1 MTLCATL
8 PLLLLHALIASGV
21 HISIVPDRNAFVL
34 FTPHQGTNQS
44 KSLIYLQN
52 GCPSSNEQSVVS
64 CESGRRHFLPLSS
77 IRNLECAITIKIA
90 STVIPLE
97 RPYVDVIAV
106 ADVSELSYIRQ
117 ALCVSTQLNFASS
130 FAAPTSCTISP
141 FDSPRHSC
149 IIRTIVPFSWFPP
162 QEGDQK
168 QPIVLSHSVGSDCS
182 SPRMAAR
189 RTKLY
194 LSPPAG
200 NYQSTEL
207 DKQANLQLSI
217 RTRSNVSF
225 SVDSMTTVLAHLK
238 FSESAMHLTAIQLRI
253 WLDTRLEIISAAS
266 ADPTMWSVR
275 VESTDLPESHTTFT
289 CHFTADEYLQTI
301 WLDTRLEII
310 SAASADPTM
319 WSVRVESTDLPESH
333 TTFTC
338 HFTADEYLQTWD
350 GYILM
355 ILMKMRTE
363 RSARSTFVEQDDTA
377 EATVHWA
384 LQYILDQNS
393 THTEK
398 TVTKRVTTRFKISA
412 DTPYVLVPLMKD
424 SNLINTAILSGHQT
438 SMPMRVLTVSEGG
451 LLTDVT
457 ANSHCISA
465 ESRVLKTSPTCSSVY
480 VDGSELRGMAK
491 IKVHVH
497 YEAWTTSVELT
508 VWYPKL
514 PITVWISDPVL
525 NAVRDW
531 QIAVW
536 KWLPQGR
543 RKKEARQ
550 FGCTH
555 KFQQAEVRILAAF
568 QVGDERTGERIYL
581 SGQRDTLFDVT
592 AISADHVHSSN
603 LGVVTIH
610 RHEGRIFLNALR
622 PGSARITVRSHT
634 PNIDYGSAPVV
645 VTEDMV
651 SVHKITA
658 EVVVDIDVGIMHAVE
673 KPHEFLISSRIQ
685 NVLTHRYQHALL
697 AYRVHYSDEQSIE
710 LSDVAME
717 EYMLNVWSGDERSLA
732 VIQRSNHAL
741 VELIALDDAHD
752 AVINAQLRSPPHCV
766 DPDSAPIASQE
777 TLVRIRFDDTTR
789 TSRNTFIL
797 REANTT
803 ITTDLKSRSWRLEA
817 LLAALIFVIVVI
829 GVLHLLGYRGRRPLS
844 EGYEKL
850 VLPIITR
857 LSSSGSCGKD
867 ENSHEWVW
875 LSKAQIDS
883 GSINSRYSQKST
895 VGMAENS
902 MSSVDTNRSVSY
914 RGSEISVFISP
925 QPVVS
930 VNNDTLGRHTTS
942 WRDKPKVR
950 MARNAMLDS
959 SSEHNLSRYTNGS
972 VMLARSEGEMR
983 ESWREMDA
991 RYPCRREESW
1001 RNTARS
1007 SRWSGSG
1014 PMPEYLSGLRESVA

>member
-1 MTLCATL
+1 MQCAPPMTLAATL
-8 PLLLLHALIASGV
+8 ALLLLHVLIAAGV
-21 HISIVPDRNAFVL
+21 HISIVPDTNAFVL
-34 FTPHQGTNQS
+34 FTPHEGTNQS

-52 GCPSSNEQSVVS
+52 GCPSSNDQSVVS
-64 CESGRRHFLPLSS
+64 SESGRRHFLPLSS
-77 IRNLECAITIKIA
+77 IRNLECAITVKIA
-90 STVIPLE
+90 STVVSLD
-97 RPYVDVIAV
+97 RPYVDVLAV
-106 ADVSELSYIRQ
+106 ADVSTLSYLRQ
-117 ALCVSTQLNFASS
+117 ALCVSTQLSFASS
-130 FAAPTSCTISP
+130 MAAPTSCTISP
-141 FDSPRHSC
+141 FDSVRHSC
-149 IIRTIVPFSWFPP
+149 IIRTLIPFSWFPS
-162 QEGDQK
+162 QEGDPK
-168 QPIVLSHSVGSDCS
+168 QPIMLSHSIGSDCS
-182 SPRMAAR
+182 SPPVAAH
-189 RTKLY
+189 RTKLF
-194 LSPPAG
+194 LLPPSSG
-200 NYQSTEL
+200 YQSIEL
-207 DKQANLQLSI
+207 DRQLSI
-217 RTRSNVSF
+217 RTRSNISF
-225 SVDSMTTVLAHLK
+225 AADSVTTIMMHLK
-238 FSESAMHLTAIQLRI
+238 FNDKNMHITAIQLRV
-253 WLDTRLEIISAAS
+253 WLDARLEIISAAS
-266 ADPTMWSVR
+266 ADPTTWSLR
-275 VESTDLPESHTTFT
+275 VESTDLPESHSTFT
-289 CHFTADEYLQTI
+289 CQFNADEYLK
-301 WLDTRLEII
+301 
-310 SAASADPTM
+310 
-319 WSVRVESTDLPESH
+319 
-333 TTFTC
+333 
-338 HFTADEYLQTWD
+338 TWD

-355 ILMKMRTE
+355 ILVKMRADQSMRNAFNRE
-363 RSARSTFVEQDDTA
+363 GNAA

-384 LQYILDQNS
+384 LQYLLDQNS
-393 THTEK
+393 TFTEK
-398 TVTKRVTTRFKISA
+398 TVTKRITTRFKISI

-424 SNLINTAILSGHQT
+424 SNLINTAILSGRQT

-480 VDGSELRGMAK
+480 VDGSELRGMGK

-497 YEAWTTSVELT
+497 YEAWTTSIELT

-525 NAVRDW
+525 NAVKEW

-550 FGCTH
+550 FGCTY

-592 AISADHVHSSN
+592 AISADHVHSSD
-603 LGVVTIH
+603 LGVVAIH
-610 RHEGRIFLNALR
+610 RHEGRILLNALR
-622 PGSARITVRSHT
+622 PGSARVTVRSHT

-645 VTEDMV
+645 VTEDPV
-651 SVHKITA
+651 SVRSITA
-658 EVVVDIDVGIMHAVE
+658 ELVVDIEVGVMHAVE
-673 KPHEFLISSRIQ
+673 KPNEFLISSRILST
-685 NVLTHRYQHALL
+685 LTHRYQHALL
-697 AYRVHYSDEQSIE
+697 ACRIHYSDEQSTE
-710 LSDVAME
+710 LSDIGVE

-732 VIQRSNHAL
+732 VIHRNSHAL
-741 VELIALDDAHD
+741 VELIALDDTHD
-752 AVINAQLRSPPHCV
+752 AVINAELRGPPHCV
-766 DPDSAPIASQE
+766 DPDAPPIASQE
-777 TLVRIRFDDTTR
+777 TLVHIRFDDAVR
-789 TSRNTFIL
+789 TSRTVNSK
-797 REANTT
+797 EANSTT
-803 ITTDLKSRSWRLEA
+803 TTDVEARGWRLET
-817 LLAALIFVIVVI
+817 LLGALIVLGVII
-829 GVLHLLGYRGRRPLS
+829 GVLHMFGYRARRPLS

-895 VGMAENS
+895 VGVAENS
-902 MSSVDTNRSVSY
+902 TSSVDTHRSISY

-925 QPVVS
+925 QPVIS

-942 WRDKPKVR
+942 WRGKPKVR
-950 MARNAMLDS
+950 MTRNAMLDS

-983 ESWREMDA
+983 DSWREMDR

-1001 RNTARS
+1001 RNSTRS
-1007 SRWSGSG
+1007 SKWSGSG